1 MSISASDVAKLRQLT
16 GVGMMEAK
24 KALEETGGDVEK
36 AIEELRK
43 RGAAKAAKK
52 SERVTGEGRVHSY
65 THGTGKIGVMV
76 EVLCETDFVARNEA
90 FINFCSD
97 LAMHIAASSPLYV
110 SREEVPADMVEK
122 EKAIL
127 TEMLVAEGKP
137 ADMLEKIVEGKLNK
151 FYEDM
156 CLLEQRFIKDEDLT
170 IQKFLE
176 SKIASLGENMKIN
189 RFARFQIG

>member
-1 MSISASDVAKLRQLT
+1 MAITAADVAKLRQLT
-16 GVGMMEAK
+16 GVGMIDAK
-24 KALEETGGDVEK
+24 KALEETSGDIEK

-52 SERVTGEGRVHSY
+52 ADRETGEGRVHCY
-65 THGTGKIGVMV
+65 MHGNGKIGVMV
-76 EVLCETDFVARNEA
+76 EILCETDFVARNEA
-90 FINFCSD
+90 FVELCND
-97 LAMHIAASSPLYV
+97 VAMHIAAMSPLYV
-110 SREEVPADMVEK
+110 SREEVPADVLEK

-127 TEMLVAEGKP
+127 SEQMANEGKP
-137 ADMLEKIVEGKLNK
+137 ADMIEKIVEGKLSK

-176 SKIASLGENMKIN
+176 SKIASLGENMRI
-189 RFARFQIG
+189 ARFSRMQIG

>member
-1 MSISASDVAKLRQLT
+1 MAITASDVAQLRKLT

-24 KALEETGGDVEK
+24 KALETTGGDVEK

-43 RGAAKAAKK
+43 SGAAKAAKK
-52 SERVTGEGRVHSY
+52 SDRATGEGRVHCY

-90 FINFCSD
+90 FIALCGD
-97 LAMHIAASSPLYV
+97 LAMHIAASNPLYV
-110 SREEVPADMVEK
+110 SREEVPAELVEK
-122 EKAIL
+122 EKTIL

-156 CLLEQRFIKDEDLT
+156 CLLEQRFIKDEDMT

-176 SKIASLGENMKIN
+176 SKVLNLGENIKIS
-189 RFARFQIG
+189 RFARLQIG

>member
-1 MSISASDVAKLRQLT
+1 MSINASDVAKLRQLT

-43 RGAAKAAKK
+43 RGTAKAAKK
-52 SERVTGEGRVHSY
+52 SDRVTGEGRVHSY

-90 FINFCSD
+90 FINFCGD

-110 SREEVPADMVEK
+110 SREEVPADVVEK

-137 ADMLEKIVEGKLNK
+137 ADMLEKIVEGKMNK

-176 SKIASLGENMKIN
+176 SKIASLGENMKIS

>member
-1 MSISASDVAKLRQLT
+1 MAITAADVAKLRQLT
-16 GVGMMEAK
+16 GVGMMDAK
-24 KALEETGGDVEK
+24 KALEETSGDIEK

-52 SERVTGEGRVHSY
+52 ADRETGEGRVHCY
-65 THGTGKIGVMV
+65 MHGNGKIGVMV
-76 EVLCETDFVARNEA
+76 EILCETDFVARNEA
-90 FINFCSD
+90 FVELCND
-97 LAMHIAASSPLYV
+97 VAMHIAAMSPLYV
-110 SREEVPADMVEK
+110 SREEVPADVLEK

-127 TEMLVAEGKP
+127 SEQMANEGKP
-137 ADMLEKIVEGKLNK
+137 ADMIEKIVEGKLSK

-176 SKIASLGENMKIN
+176 SKIASLGENMRI
-189 RFARFQIG
+189 ARFSRMQIG

>member
-24 KALEETGGDVEK
+24 KALEETGGDTEK

-52 SERVTGEGRVHSY
+52 ADRVTGEGRVHGY

-90 FINFCSD
+90 FVALCADI
-97 LAMHIAASSPLYV
+97 AMHIAASSPLYV
-110 SREEVPADMVEK
+110 SRDEVPEEMVAK

-137 ADMLEKIVEGKLNK
+137 ADMMEKIVEGKLSK
-151 FYEDM
+151 FYADM
-156 CLLEQRFIKDEDLT
+156 CLLEQSFIKDEDLT
-170 IQKFLE
+170 IQKLLE
-176 SKIASLGENMKIN
+176 SKIASLGENIRIH
-189 RFARFQIG
+189 RFTRMQIG